1 MVFLDNVRLLMVLC
15 VVVAHAAAAYTNSV
29 PWWYVRDA
37 RTGVLFDVVAFVLDI
52 FQMPVLFFIAGYF
65 ALPSLKRRGFAGFLR
80 AKGRRLGIPL
90 VLVGVF
96 LAPVMPYIR
105 HLAVA
110 AEPSGFLAYWW
121 AQMKTFVP
129 RGWEHAST
137 LPEIV
142 VFALSLQVRRRLT
155 AASPPGRNHDPAP
168 RAPLVLAAM
177 LVTALAVSVAFGLVN
192 LVSRDGSW
200 VRLGGLLL
208 FQPTRVTIY
217 TGMFC
222 LGVFANTRNWFAP
235 HPLPGSW
242 RLWLAATLPLALLLL
257 VLAERFYTAP
267 VSLGLSMAHGFL
279 RSFLCLAFLG
289 LFASVSSRHWSR
301 PAPMNRVIAESSYDI
316 YLVHLPVVVTLQWAL
331 LSFPVPSPLK
341 WALIAGLSVLLCLG
355 LSRLVIR
362 PHPKAA
368 VMALIGSFMVFSLVL

>member
-90 VLVGVF
+90 VLVGFF
-96 LAPVMPYIR
+96 LAPVMPYVR

-137 LPEIV
+137 LPEIEAHLDDFLQHYLWFLSFLLLFFLL
-142 VFALSLQVRRRLT
+142 FALGLQVKERFA
-155 AASPPGRNHDPAP
+155 AASPRERIGA
-168 RAPLVLAAM
+168 RAPMVLAAM
-177 LVTALAVSVAFGLVN
+177 LA
-192 LVSRDGSW
+192 
-200 VRLGGLLL
+200 
-208 FQPTRVTIY
+208 
-217 TGMFC
+217 
-222 LGVFANTRNWFAP
+222 
-235 HPLPGSW
+235 
-242 RLWLAATLPLALLLL
+242 
-257 VLAERFYTAP
+257 
-267 VSLGLSMAHGFL
+267 
-279 RSFLCLAFLG
+279 
-289 LFASVSSRHWSR
+289 RHWRS
-301 PAPMNRVIAESSYDI
+301 PWPSGSS
-316 YLVHLPVVVTLQWAL
+316 T
-331 LSFPVPSPLK
+331 S
-341 WALIAGLSVLLCLG
+341 
-355 LSRLVIR
+355 
-362 PHPKAA
+362 
-368 VMALIGSFMVFSLVL
+368 